1 MSDAN
6 RTQLGVVEE
15 VVLGTTPVNPVFETL
30 RVTAV
35 NLDVAK
41 TTITSKELRADRK
54 VTDRITTLLESA
66 GDLPQEVSYGAP
78 DTLLRGAMQS
88 EWIFAPVRQN
98 ITGATTNISAASATA
113 LTVVAPAL
121 LASNAGTFAVGLLV
135 RTSGFVAAGNNALR
149 RAGAG
154 SSGTNIALAGGT
166 IDAAPALGARAKV
179 IGLEGAAGDIAAT
192 ASGLSSTALDF
203 TTLGL
208 AAGMWLWV
216 GGPIVG
222 QQFATA
228 ANIGWCRI
236 AAAGGITA
244 TALPFDVVPT
254 GWGVDAGAAKTI
266 RAYWGDYIREGTTRR
281 SYSIEQQFQDL
292 VVPTFELA
300 KGMVP
305 IQFEL
310 SAPTAS
316 IMTCKTTFMG
326 KTGQIPTTARFAG
339 ATDLAAPTGDVFNTS
354 SNVGTMLV
362 NGAVIPNGNFVTA
375 LTLSI
380 DNSGRRNNGLGSITS
395 LDIRTGTANITAKLS
410 TYYGD
415 PTILTL
421 VRNSTV
427 ASYFL
432 PITDPTITTRA
443 YLFDLPRIKFGGGDP
458 TVPGLDTDRM
468 LDTDFQALRH
478 ATLGYMLHVQ
488 RLEEYNT

>member
-6 RTQLGVVEE
+6 RTQVGIVEE
-15 VVLGTTPVNPVFETL
+15 VVFGTTPANPVFETL

-66 GDLPQEVSYGAP
+66 GDLPQEVSFGSA
-78 DTLLRGAMQS
+78 DTLLRGAMLS
-88 EWIFAPVRQN
+88 EWTFAPVRQN
-98 ITGATTNISAASATA
+98 VTGATTTISAASATA
-113 LTVVAPAL
+113 LTVAA
-121 LASNAGTFAVGLLV
+121 AGSIFTNAGTYAIGHLV
-135 RTSGFVAAGNNALR
+135 RTSGFAAAGNNALR

-179 IGLEGAAGDIAAT
+179 IGLEGASGDLVAT
-192 ASGLSSTALDF
+192 ASGISSTALDF

-208 AAGMWLWV
+208 AAGMWVWV
-216 GGPIVG
+216 GGPVVG
-222 QQFATA
+222 QQFTIQPLNTGWARISIVAATLLTFD
-228 ANIGWCRI
+228 I
-236 AAAGGITA
+236 
-244 TALPFDVVPT
+244 LPA
-254 GWGVDAGAAKTI
+254 GWGVDAGTGKTI
-266 RAYWGDYIREGTTRR
+266 RVYWGDYIREGTTRR

-292 VVPTFELA
+292 TVPTFELA

-305 IQFEL
+305 TQFEL

-316 IMTCKTTFMG
+316 ILTCKTTFMG
-326 KTGQIPTTARFAG
+326 KIGQVPTTVRFTG
-339 ATDLAAPTGDVFNTS
+339 ATDAAAPTGDVFNTS
-354 SNVGTMLV
+354 SNVGTMLL
-362 NGAVIPNGNFVTA
+362 NGAAISGGNFVTA

-395 LDIRTGTANITAKLS
+395 LDIRTGTAVITAKLS

-415 PTILTL
+415 PTILTM
-421 VRNSTV
+421 VRNSTA

-432 PITDPTITTRA
+432 PITDPTVTTRA
-443 YLFDLPRIKFGGGDP
+443 YLIDVPRLKFGGGDP
-458 TVPGLDTDRM
+458 TVAGLDTDRM

-478 ATLGYMLHVQ
+478 ATLGYMLHIQ
-488 RLEEYNT
+488 RLEEFNT